1 MKSSLTSR
9 SIGLAAALSS
19 ALFLGVSPTL
29 GKTAFGGGF
38 LPVEAVGFRAL
49 GAALLL
55 FVVILI
61 GKRSLLQI
69 YPMGLIGCLLAGWI
83 NALGALFYY
92 SAITRIDTG
101 LGAIIYSLY
110 PGFVALFLL
119 LDGSQP
125 SRLSMVRLAIAIPAI
140 VLITSTGDH
149 RVDIIGVLLMLA
161 ASALY
166 ALHLPINQR
175 VLYEVPAL
183 TVTFYTLLASSAA
196 LLPMLLFTSS
206 LGQTHSQLSWLAL
219 GGMTLAIFF
228 SRLTLF
234 VGVKHLGGLQTSLI
248 GLGEMLV
255 TIFFGLTLLR
265 EHLSLAQWLGAM
277 LMSGSILLGVR
288 EPSIPTRLAPGAGWL
303 AWLQP
308 KSPEQLIRE
317 AMASGTLPSMP
328 ASVDPPLDNPSSERT
343 SFSPPPDE

>member
-1 MKSSLTSR
+1 MKYNLTSR
-9 SIGLAAALSS
+9 SIGLAAAMSS
-19 ALFLGVSPTL
+19 AFFLGVSPTL
-29 GKTAFGGGF
+29 GKLAFAGGF
-38 LPVEAVGFRAL
+38 LPVEVVGLRAL

-55 FVVILI
+55 FAIILI
-61 GKRSLLQI
+61 GRRSLLQI

-149 RVDIIGVLLMLA
+149 RIDLIGVLLMLA

-183 TVTFYTLLASSAA
+183 TVTFYTLLASTAV
-196 LLPMLLFTSS
+196 LLPMLLFNSS
-206 LGQTHSQLSWLAL
+206 LGLAHTEVSWLAL
-219 GGMTLAIFF
+219 GGMTLAVFF

-234 VGVKHLGGLQTSLI
+234 IGVKRLGGLQTSLI

-255 TIFFGLTLLR
+255 TIFFGLTFLR
-265 EHLSLAQWLGAM
+265 EHLSLAQWLGGG
-277 LMSGSILLGVR
+277 LMAGSILLGVR

-317 AMASGTLPSMP
+317 AMASGTLPPLPVS
-328 ASVDPPLDNPSSERT
+328 SDPPLEKASPEQSPISS
-343 SFSPPPDE
+343 PQDE

>member
-1 MKSSLTSR
+1 MKRNLTGR
-9 SIGLAAALSS
+9 TIGMAAALSS
-19 ALFLGVSPTL
+19 AFFLGVSPTL
-29 GKTAFGGGF
+29 GKGAFSGGF
-38 LPVEAVGFRAL
+38 LPVEVVGFRAL

-55 FVVILI
+55 FVVILV

-125 SRLSMVRLAIAIPAI
+125 SRLSMVRLAVAIPAI

-149 RVDIIGVLLMLA
+149 RVDLIGVLLMLA

-183 TVTFYTLLASSAA
+183 TVTFYTMLASSAV
-196 LLPMLLFTSS
+196 LLPMLLFNSS
-206 LGQTHSQLSWLAL
+206 FGHLHSELSWLAL
-219 GGMTLAIFF
+219 GGMTLAMFF
-228 SRLTLF
+228 SRITLF
-234 VGVKHLGGLQTSLI
+234 LGVKHLGGLQTSLI

-255 TIFFGLTLLR
+255 TIFFALTLLR
-265 EHLSLAQWLGAM
+265 EHLSLAQWFGAL

-288 EPSIPTRLAPGAGWL
+288 EPSIPTRLAPGSGWL

-308 KSPEQLIRE
+308 KSPEQLVRE
-317 AMASGTLPSMP
+317 ALASGTLPPLP
-328 ASVDPPLDNPSSERT
+328 AESRTPLEGAAPDPVP
-343 SFSPPPDE
+343 FSTPREK